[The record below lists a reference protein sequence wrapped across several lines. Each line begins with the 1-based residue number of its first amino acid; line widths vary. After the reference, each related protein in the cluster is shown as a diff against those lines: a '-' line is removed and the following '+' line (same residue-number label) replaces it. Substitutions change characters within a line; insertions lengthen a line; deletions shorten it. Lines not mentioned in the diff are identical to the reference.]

1 MIDKT
6 QSNLRFS
13 NWILFCAQ
21 NSVADPEPGPV
32 GSETFNR
39 IGSEM
44 NLKLNYS
51 EKLKFDN
58 FTAKIF
64 NLQKNKFLV

>member
-51 EKLKFDN
+51 EKSDKIDN
-58 FTAKIF
+58 FSPDMLNYKI
-64 NLQKNKFLV
+64 